1 VETEGFNTKY
11 TDLDAMGSDR
21 RMIRNSTVENCENE
35 CNRYGC
41 PAFVMDFRQ
50 NRNNCW
56 IKDSGINGITMVN
69 APGVNTYNI
78 SATLNS
84 PKPPPPPP
92 TVYKDLDAMGS
103 DSRMIQNSTVEK
115 CENECRLLGN
125 KCPAFVMDFRQN
137 RNNCWIKHSGINGIT
152 MVNAPGVNT
161 YNISATLNCP
171 SSQTSISKISPK
183 SDPSKE
189 IVLTD
194 WDVDQ
199 IKLVHSKYNFNV
211 TDSEMPLY
219 IEKQIQLGSPY
230 YAVDEPN
237 TAVTNQMDGSNG
249 CPLTTST
256 VTQKWMFNDYDTMVN
271 SYLRSNITNYITFL
285 NMKGF
290 RDQLTQTFTTMEGFK
305 EGNVVQKNN
314 VTQGL
319 VQNNGQVTSTTFVL
333 NNTKVQEYTSQFNT
347 YVNISNQSI
356 QNLTTKFTKL
366 GIKDTNDYLRLLD
379 EMGAGVGFVNTEWA
393 TWFVDILP
401 VHNVVDATTMAKFRD
416 NMKKGIY
423 INFGFGK
430 PKEPTIEKRAH
441 EIYFWYL
448 SELSKLGVG
457 VYEMEGF
464 STTHSTMFSVK
475 MNMSSQMEQSPKSQN
490 LWDVFPADPFLQ
502 LVPIYKE
509 MGFDYKSS
517 STQEGNKKNF
527 IAFCSTVNNIGV
539 GTLIDRLKLFSD
551 RIKQYGMSSFMEY
564 ITFMNEL
571 TSTVGT
577 VGDLVEMMDTVKKYI
592 NETSGLKSQ
601 LGNTYKTGKVTLSNG
616 TQVDIFDYKIVK
628 WFINNNLMQNNNKYG
643 VSNDNGISFTKYVTT
658 LNKQNW
664 TYGNTMTPTMN
675 ANANYVESEKRGNTI
690 ANKTYKSIS
699 YNPDTDPF
707 KIKIKQP
714 FGGMDTDDYNPGWI
728 GQIGDWVSNLFSSDK
743 EGLTNNTLSDH
754 ETLKQFGVSDTNKQL
769 PPIIETFKTDYD
781 VTDFNEMIFYIS
793 CLRRVG
799 VSSTDLIPTPGTIS
813 CLQLLIKYRIDK
825 SRVDVF
831 TQHMKN
837 AGFKYWGGPYGLRQ
851 FIMNTS
857 DFGVNQDVL
866 NYKQFVYIMR
876 KFGCNFNISG
886 HIELL
891 YGFMWLFNFLL
902 NIKYNNSGKIAPVT
916 FQPSSNV
923 KGAKSSEYTNMWKKY
938 VEGFAYSKRDD
949 DLQQMHTKDNTEY
962 SVYMVDNFIENCLGR
977 GYKFNG
983 QNFNQIISSI
993 IIPMYILN
1001 KSEASKNKYPK
1012 YQDLFIYINIKN
1024 PPFLP
1029 VDTYGKVMD
1038 LGQYL
1043 WSTIMPNHP
1052 NPNIFYDIIHF
1063 ILQNLNLSYTEL
1075 EKMLVDYTNTKL
1087 LNLTQQPNYP
1097 NKDKYELPYKIK
1109 DMISFVY
1116 EDEMAALVDPET
1128 NKSKYN
1134 EMFGSD
1140 DKIIEYM
1147 MDMVIG
1153 MKQWLDDIAKTK
1165 PVDSDKYNDI
1175 IPTANAIILYPIYMF
1190 RWMEQQIQL
1199 NKPQCTED
1207 KRKKLENQNQCYQT
1221 IPSSQMGRKRAS
1233 YVEPTVVL
1241 SSTR

>member
-1 VETEGFNTKY
+1 MLGTKIPVLLFFLICILATSFLLYTVRSKLVETEGFNTKY

-21 RMIRNSTVENCENE
+21 RMIPNSTVENCEKE

-56 IKDSGINGITMVN
+56 IKH
-69 APGVNTYNI
+69 P
-78 SATLNS
+78 
-84 PKPPPPPP
+84 
-92 TVYKDLDAMGS
+92 
-103 DSRMIQNSTVEK
+103 
-115 CENECRLLGN
+115 
-125 KCPAFVMDFRQN
+125 
-137 RNNCWIKHSGINGIT
+137 GINGIT

-171 SSQTSISKISPK
+171 SSQTSISKIPPK
-183 SDPSKE
+183 SDPKTE

-199 IKLVHSKYNFNV
+199 IKSVNSNYNFNV
-211 TDSEMPLY
+211 TDIEMPSY
-219 IEKQIQLGSPY
+219 IKNQIQLETEY
-230 YAVDEPN
+230 YAEDKPN
-237 TAVTNQMDGSNG
+237 TTVTTQMDVLNG
-249 CPLTTST
+249 CPLTT
-256 VTQKWMFNDYDTMVN
+256 VTQKWMFKDYDKMV
-271 SYLRSNITNYITFL
+271 SGYHVSGITNYATFFDI
-285 NMKGF
+285 KGL
-290 RDQLTQTFTTMEGFK
+290 DQLTQTFTTIEGFK
-305 EGNVVQKNN
+305 EGANGTTVQRTN

-333 NNTKVQEYTSQFNT
+333 NSTRVQEYTSQFNT
-347 YVNISNQSI
+347 YVNIANQSI

-393 TWFVDILP
+393 TWFVDLLP

-490 LWDVFPADPFLQ
+490 LWDVFPKDPFLQ

-1207 KRKKLENQNQCYQT
+1207 KRKTLENQNQCYQT